1 MSEPTITAVHPVQPP
16 ASQSSLRG
24 KPLRHVVESQQ
35 FTVPLLME
43 LFERSRGMEHVV
55 ARGGTLDYQNRIM
68 TALFYAPSTRT
79 RLSFEAAMHRLG
91 GRVLSTEHAG
101 VFSSEI
107 AGEQVEDSIRIISG
121 YSDVIVIRHSEEDGA
136 RRAAEVSLAPVINA
150 GDGNGGQHPTQALL
164 DLYTI
169 YRQRPLDGLSVAII
183 GELDKGRTARS
194 LAYLLAKFDRV
205 KMFFVSPPQLQMK
218 QDILDYLD
226 EHGVR
231 YELESDIDRVIG
243 EVDVVYQTR
252 IRPER
257 VRDMAGRSNDGREND
272 GLSRY
277 AIDSKVVQ
285 RMKPDALI
293 LHPLPRTV
301 ELDKSVDADPRAM
314 YFRQAMNGL
323 YVRMA
328 LLTMLLEKEP
338 AAGSAWW

>member
-1 MSEPTITAVHPVQPP
+1 MPQLTITPLQP
-16 ASQSSLRG
+16 SQSPNAQSGLRAEPRL
-24 KPLRHVVESQQ
+24 KHVIESQQ

-43 LFERSRGMEHVV
+43 LFDRSRGMEHVV
-55 ARGGTLDYQNRIM
+55 ARGGSLDYQNRIM
-68 TALFYAPSTRT
+68 TTLFYAPSTRT

-101 VFSSEI
+101 AFSSEI
-107 AGEQVEDSIRIISG
+107 EGEQVEDSIRIISG

-136 RRAAEVSLAPVINA
+136 RRAAEVSTVPVINA

-169 YRQRPLDGLSVAII
+169 YRERPLNGLSVAII

-194 LAYLLAKFDRV
+194 LAYLLAKFERV

-218 QDILDYLD
+218 PDILDYLD

-231 YELESDIDRVIG
+231 YELESDINRVIG

-257 VRDMAGRSNDGREND
+257 MRDTDGQKNGELR
-272 GLSRY
+272 RY
-277 AIDSKVVQ
+277 AIDSTVVQ

-301 ELDKSVDADPRAM
+301 ELDKSVDADPRAL

-328 LLTMLLEKEP
+328 LLTMLWDKEQ
-338 AAGSAWW
+338 SAC

>member
-1 MSEPTITAVHPVQPP
+1 M
-16 ASQSSLRG
+16 
-24 KPLRHVVESQQ
+24 
-35 FTVPLLME
+35 
-43 LFERSRGMEHVV
+43 
-55 ARGGTLDYQNRIM
+55 
-68 TALFYAPSTRT
+68 
-79 RLSFEAAMHRLG
+79 
-91 GRVLSTEHAG
+91 
-101 VFSSEI
+101 
-107 AGEQVEDSIRIISG
+107 
-121 YSDVIVIRHSEEDGA
+121 
-136 RRAAEVSLAPVINA
+136 
-150 GDGNGGQHPTQALL
+150 L

-194 LAYLLAKFDRV
+194 LAYLLAKFERV

-218 QDILDYLD
+218 ADILAYLD

-257 VRDMAGRSNDGREND
+257 VRDTDCGKDGLKND
-272 GLSRY
+272 GLRRY
-277 AIDSKVVQ
+277 AIDSTVVQ
-285 RMKPDALI
+285 RMKADALI

-328 LLTMLLEKEP
+328 LLTMLLDKEQ
-338 AAGSAWW
+338 S

>member
-1 MSEPTITAVHPVQPP
+1 MPKPIAIPVQP
-16 ASQSSLRG
+16 G
-24 KPLRHVVESQQ
+24 PLQAEPVEPRAAESAHRSGAPLQHVIESQQ

-43 LFERSRGMEHVV
+43 LFERSRGMERVV
-55 ARGGTLDYQNRIM
+55 ARGGSLDYQNRIL
-68 TALFYAPSTRT
+68 TTLFYAPSTRT

-91 GRVLSTEHAG
+91 GRVLSTENAG
-101 VFSSEI
+101 AFSSEVE
-107 AGEQVEDSIRIISG
+107 GERVEDSIRIISG
-121 YSDVIVIRHSEEDGA
+121 YSDVIVIRHTDENGA
-136 RRAAEVSLAPVINA
+136 RRAAQVSRVPVINA

-183 GELDKGRTARS
+183 GELDRGRTARS

-218 QDILDYLD
+218 PDILAYLD

-231 YELESDIDRVIG
+231 YELESEIDRVIG

-257 VRDMAGRSNDGREND
+257 VRDVT
-272 GLSRY
+272 GLKRF
-277 AIDSKVVQ
+277 AIDSKVVE
-285 RMKPDALI
+285 RMKADALI

-328 LLTMLLEKEP
+328 LLTMLLDKEP
-338 AAGSAWW
+338 SAGSTWW